1 MRDDKNKGLEH
12 WLKDRSRAV
21 DETFHQNVLE
31 YIERPSTQTQWHT
44 IGFYQT
50 DLYLERARAQTQGH
64 NIGFY
69 QTYWYIERARTQTQG
84 HNKGFYHTYWYIER
98 ATIQPLS
105 QCIETL
111 YRWIQPWLIL
121 RCNSGTGTLLS
132 NLNLSSS
139 KCGIVNI
146 LHTKIRAA
154 FGIFLQKTHI
164 LINISFILQ
173 LEILKIK

>member
-1 MRDDKNKGLEH
+1 MLEGNIHLIIRVRMRDEKNKGLEL
-12 WLKDRSRAV
+12 WLKDRSRAL
-21 DETFHQNVLE
+21 DERFHQNVFE
-31 YIERPSTQTQWHT
+31 YIERPLT
-44 IGFYQT
+44 
-50 DLYLERARAQTQGH
+50 QTQGH
-64 NIGFY
+64 TIRFY
-69 QTYWYIERARTQTQG
+69 KTFLYIERARKQTL
-84 HNKGFYHTYWYIER
+84 N
-98 ATIQPLS
+98 

-111 YRWIQPWLIL
+111 YRWIQHWLIL
-121 RCNSGTGTLLS
+121 RCNSGTGTLLC

-164 LINISFILQ
+164 LINISFILL

>member
-1 MRDDKNKGLEH
+1 MTKTKDWNTDSGTGIKHWMKGSI
-12 WLKDRSRAV
+12 KMSSM
-21 DETFHQNVLE
+21 
-31 YIERPSTQTQWHT
+31 YIERPLT
-44 IGFYQT
+44 
-50 DLYLERARAQTQGH
+50 QTQGH
-64 NIGFY
+64 TIRFY
-69 QTYWYIERARTQTQG
+69 KTFLYIERARKQTL
-84 HNKGFYHTYWYIER
+84 K
-98 ATIQPLS
+98 

-111 YRWIQPWLIL
+111 YRWIPHWLIL
-121 RCNSGTGTLLS
+121 RCNSGTGTLLC

-164 LINISFILQ
+164 LINISFILL